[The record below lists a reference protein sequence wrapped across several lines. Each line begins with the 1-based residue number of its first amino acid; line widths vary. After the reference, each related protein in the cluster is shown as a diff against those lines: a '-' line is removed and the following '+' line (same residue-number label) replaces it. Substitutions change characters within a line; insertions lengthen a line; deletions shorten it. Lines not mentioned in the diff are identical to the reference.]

1 MSEVSETVNISGDT
15 FEVNYSGECSEGD
28 WKIANAP
35 NQHIALV
42 PQAIGEDKIEELMG
56 ARYEPY
62 EWGYYFTRMNREYCI
77 VLRSDPV
84 EDFIEILN
92 SM

>member
-15 FEVNYSGECSEGD
+15 FEVNYSGECSDGD
-28 WKIANAP
+28 WQIANAP

-42 PQAIGEDKIEELMG
+42 PQSIGEDKIKELMG

-62 EWGYYFTRMNREYCI
+62 EWGYYFTRMNRKYCI

>member
-15 FEVNYSGECSEGD
+15 FEVNYSGECSDGD
-28 WKIANAP
+28 WQIANAP

-42 PQAIGEDKIEELMG
+42 PQSIGEDKIKELMG

-62 EWGYYFTRMNREYCI
+62 EWGYYFTRTNREYCI

-84 EDFIEILN
+84 EDLIEILN

>member
-1 MSEVSETVNISGDT
+1 MGSVAKAIGRSLTLR
-15 FEVNYSGECSEGD
+15 
-28 WKIANAP
+28 

-42 PQAIGEDKIEELMG
+42 PQAIGEDKIKELMG
-56 ARYEPY
+56 TRYEPY